1 MGKVLNMKAI
11 KIYKH
16 MISNNLFGIA
26 EKIKEFRKNP
36 RHGNKN
42 RKNKN

>member
-1 MGKVLNMKAI
+1 MKGI

-16 MISNNLFGIA
+16 MITNNIFGIRD
-26 EKIKEFRKNP
+26 KVKELRKNP

-42 RKNKN
+42 RKTKN

>member
-1 MGKVLNMKAI
+1 MGKYINMKGI

-16 MISNNLFGIA
+16 MITNNIFGIRD
-26 EKIKEFRKNP
+26 KIKEFRKNP

-42 RKNKN
+42 RKTKN

>member
-1 MGKVLNMKAI
+1 MTAY

-16 MISNNLFGIA
+16 IITNNVFGIRD
-26 EKIKEFRKNP
+26 KIKELRKNP

-42 RKNKN
+42 RKTKN

>member
-1 MGKVLNMKAI
+1 MKGI
-11 KIYKH
+11 KLYKH
-16 MISNNLFGIA
+16 IMSTNSFGIR

-42 RKNKN
+42 RKTKN